1 MTENGTDE
9 CPPRVLILEDAPGQL
24 RTLSAILADEGFGVI
39 GSGTASEAL
48 EHLAAGRAD
57 VAIVDLRL
65 PDLDES
71 GLLRK
76 LAAYAQD
83 VPVIIHT
90 AYSSYE
96 SAKGAING
104 GAFAYV
110 EKAGGP
116 AELVRQVHR
125 AVQACLRRRA
135 GQLEAAVAE
144 RTEDL
149 SRSNDALREARA
161 YAESII
167 DSMANMLVVVS
178 PAGRIVTVNEATCA
192 RLGYSENELIG
203 QPASL
208 LFQEEEGEE
217 EEEEEEEAQFTI
229 SEQALPVKRTVLRR
243 LVEEGSI
250 RNIEKS
256 LLARNGEKIRV
267 LLSGSIMR
275 HDRGEIRGI
284 VCLALDITERKQA
297 EEALHQSEERL
308 RLLFENT
315 HDLISLA
322 DSEARTLWA
331 NPAWRELLGSI
342 EGRRNPFDLLHPDD
356 LERIRAAWQGLVER
370 GVPIRDIEY
379 RFASDAGE
387 YRTFMTSAFPAA
399 LERRRCYYVVAH
411 DITERKRAE
420 EEAKKLQKQI
430 DYILGATNTGID
442 IIDSDFD
449 IRYINPEWQEHY
461 GDPAGRKCY
470 EYFMG
475 RSDVCPGCGIVKAL
489 ETKQPTVTEEV
500 LPKEGNR
507 PVQVTVI
514 PFQDENG
521 DWLVAEVNVDIRE
534 RVRMEEQLRQ
544 AQKMEAVGQLAGGVA
559 HDFRNQLMVVE
570 WCADSLLRRGLV
582 SEEGR
587 YEVQEIIKA
596 ARRSTDL
603 TTQLLAFS
611 RKEALRPQR
620 VELGEL
626 VSQVG
631 ASLQPMIGEDV
642 RLSVAEASRPCWA
655 DLDPGQLQQ
664 AVVNLAVNA
673 RDAMPGGGELT
684 IGVDC
689 VHRGADSV
697 KGHPNARPGRY
708 AVLSVTDTGVG
719 MDEETRTRIFEPFY
733 TTKEV
738 GKGTGLGLSMVY
750 GFVEQSR
757 GFVEVDSRPGAG
769 STFRLC
775 FPCVDTDAQPAQPA
789 AAPEEF
795 RGGTETILVVEDEA
809 PVRELVVAQ
818 LQQLGY
824 TVLEAAN
831 SREALSRVEGCSG
844 RISLL
849 ITDIVMPEGSGLDLA
864 GRVQADRPEIR
875 VLYMSG
881 YSGKD
886 LARRGLA
893 SQDINLLAKPFSA
906 ADLARSIRATLAGP
920 AARESRS

>member
-9 CPPRVLILEDAPGQL
+9 CPPRVLILEDDPGQL

-90 AYSSYE
+90 GYSSYE
-96 SAKGAING
+96 SAKGAIDG

-144 RTEDL
+144 RTDEL
-149 SRSNDALREARA
+149 SRSNGALREARA

-167 DSMANMLVVVS
+167 DSMANMLVVIS

-208 LFQEEEGEE
+208 LFQEEE
-217 EEEEEEEAQFTI
+217 EEAQFTI

-243 LVEEGSI
+243 LVEEGPI

-256 LLARNGEKIRV
+256 FLARNGEKIGV

-275 HDRGEIRGI
+275 DDRGGIRGI
-284 VCLALDITERKQA
+284 VCLALDITERKRA
-297 EEALHQSEERL
+297 EEALRESEGRL
-308 RLLFENT
+308 RGL
-315 HDLISLA
+315 
-322 DSEARTLWA
+322 SEAAFEAIAIYEKGVLLSA
-331 NPAWRELLGSI
+331 NDQYFEMFGYDADELLGRQVMPLTVAPEAREFMAKRIAAGAIDPYESVGLRKDGTTFPMEI
-342 EGRRNPFDLLHPDD
+342 RVRETKHQGRSVR
-356 LERIRAAWQGLVER
+356 V
-370 GVPIRDIEY
+370 GVLR
-379 RFASDAGE
+379 
-387 YRTFMTSAFPAA
+387 
-399 LERRRCYYVVAH
+399 
-411 DITERKRAE
+411 DITERRRAE

-442 IIDSDFD
+442 IIDSDFN

-470 EYFMG
+470 EYFMD
-475 RSDVCPGCGIVKAL
+475 RSEVCPGCGIVRAL
-489 ETKQPTVTEEV
+489 KTKQPTVTEEV

-507 PVQVTVI
+507 PVQVTTI

-521 DWLVAEVNVDIRE
+521 DWLVAQVSVDIRE
-534 RVRMEEQLRQ
+534 RLRMEEQLRRS
-544 AQKMEAVGQLAGGVA
+544 QKMEAVGQLAGGVA
-559 HDFRNQLMVVE
+559 HDFRNQLMVIE
-570 WCADSLLRRGLV
+570 WCADRLLRRGLV

-587 YEVQEIIKA
+587 YGVREIIEA
-596 ARRSTDL
+596 AQRSTDL
-603 TTQLLAFS
+603 TAQLLAFS
-611 RKEALRPQR
+611 RKGALRPQR

-626 VSQVG
+626 VSQSG

-642 RLSVAEASRPCWA
+642 RLSVAQPSRPCWA

-664 AVVNLAVNA
+664 AVINLVVNA

-708 AVLSVTDTGVG
+708 AVVSVTDTGVG

-738 GKGTGLGLSMVY
+738 GRGTGLGLSMVH
-750 GFVEQSR
+750 GFVEQSG

-775 FPCVDTDAQPAQPA
+775 FPCADMAAAPAQPA
-789 AAPEEF
+789 PAPEEL
-795 RGGTETILVVEDEA
+795 RGGRETILVVEDEA
-809 PVRELVVAQ
+809 PVRGLVVEQ
-818 LQQLGY
+818 LQELGY

-831 SREALSRVEGCSG
+831 SREALSRVEGYSG

-849 ITDIVMPEGSGLDLA
+849 VTDIVMPEGSGLDLA

-881 YSGKD
+881 YSGKE

-893 SQDINLLAKPFSA
+893 REDINLLAKPFSA
-906 ADLARSIRATLAGP
+906 ADPARSIRAALAGLAVGETP
-920 AARESRS
+920 